1 MMVRVSMLV
10 KIFSHTDYVELEKMV
25 NAFLV
30 TQKNIINIK
39 LATSETKDANI
50 VFTVLIMY

>member
-1 MMVRVSMLV
+1 MLV
-10 KIFSHTDYVELEKMV
+10 KIFTTRDYEELEQQV
-25 NAFLV
+25 NAFLE

-39 LATSETKDANI
+39 LATSDTEDGNT

>member
-10 KIFSHTDYVELEKMV
+10 KIFSHTDYEELEKMV